1 MDGQGEVGDEFT
13 SCDEDDD
20 GDGPE
25 WIHVSMISVEL
36 HGVRTFGGEAY
47 MQRPPSI
54 NQIND
59 NNHPCVVSPR
69 TPSHPSIMSTLNPIP
84 ATRAVKSMRIPA
96 VT

>member
-36 HGVRTFGGEAY
+36 HGVRTFGGKK
-47 MQRPPSI
+47 
-54 NQIND
+54 
-59 NNHPCVVSPR
+59 R
-69 TPSHPSIMSTLNPIP
+69 TCRDHRRLT
-84 ATRAVKSMRIPA
+84 K
-96 VT
+96 